1 MQLNAEVQTRSGD
14 AALEKEISDYIEESL
29 AQWRREG
36 YTIYPYS
43 ALSSIFS
50 GSEFD
55 YVNETIRNH
64 AEDRYCG
71 GLSGTVFLITKKV
84 VNDSNKGP
92 FLQSQWGQTG
102 GYEVNNY
109 PAGCAAVAMGQI
121 MRYHE
126 YPVLYNWSAMAYN
139 YPTAMTVQ
147 LLTEIGKKVNMDY
160 SPTGSGAT
168 TSDVCSA
175 FKQYGYSQAKIVTH
189 TKSRTKGELSDNCPV
204 YMTGT
209 NNGTP
214 VVARAWICDGLNNKK
229 SYEDFDLMVLDAHSP
244 ELVPPYYSGT

>member
-71 GLSGTVFLITKKV
+71 GLSGTVFL
-84 VNDSNKGP
+84 
-92 FLQSQWGQTG
+92 
-102 GYEVNNY
+102 
-109 PAGCAAVAMGQI
+109 
-121 MRYHE
+121 
-126 YPVLYNWSAMAYN
+126 
-139 YPTAMTVQ
+139 
-147 LLTEIGKKVNMDY
+147 
-160 SPTGSGAT
+160 
-168 TSDVCSA
+168 
-175 FKQYGYSQAKIVTH
+175 
-189 TKSRTKGELSDNCPV
+189 
-204 YMTGT
+204 
-209 NNGTP
+209 
-214 VVARAWICDGLNNKK
+214 
-229 SYEDFDLMVLDAHSP
+229 
-244 ELVPPYYSGT
+244 